1 MEFKTAKEMRA
12 YATKRHMD
20 DVNKELEDIFNKIA
34 DACELGTFKAV
45 YDAYITDAAENFLI
59 TKGYNVKY
67 DSCNNESYTTISW

>member
-1 MEFKTAKEMRA
+1 MDFKTAEEMRA

-45 YDAYITDAAENFLI
+45 YDAYITDAAENFLK
-59 TKGYNVKY
+59 TKGYVVKY
-67 DSCNNESYTTISW
+67 DCWNNECYYTISW